1 MSRIILDFYLRQYG
15 EVAVLHFFETIDIE
29 VSFVN
34 FLYIFIKATY
44 DYMGTYLIGQ
54 SEEIYID

>member
-1 MSRIILDFYLRQYG
+1 MDFYLRQYG